1 MLYIKN
7 VSAKLIHIGSVMLKP
22 DEKVA
27 DKVSDKIHEQEH
39 VTAENYSDIPS
50 VKAMIRMGLLEKV
63 DVVYTQKDGKQP
75 KEEIEVKKEFHEVDE
90 LPKEELG
97 EVVGSEED
105 SIVDTPV
112 EPTKVYEEKPEEPK
126 EEKKPKSTTGKSR
139 SKSTKAKAE

>member
-97 EVVGSEED
+97 EVVGAEED

-126 EEKKPKSTTGKSR
+126 EEKKPKSTTGKGR

>member
-50 VKAMIRMGLLEKV
+50 VKAMIRMGLLEIV
-63 DVVYTQKDGKQP
+63 DVIYEQKDGKP
-75 KEEIEVKKEFHEVDE
+75 KDKKEIKKEVIAVDE
-90 LPKEELG
+90 IPEEKLG
-97 EVVGSEED
+97 EVVASEEEN
-105 SIVDTPV
+105 IVDTPTA
-112 EPTKVYEEKPEEPK
+112 PTTVYEEAAEEEPK
-126 EEKKPKSTTGKSR
+126 EEKKPKSTGKGR

>member
-22 DEKVA
+22 DEKVP

-50 VKAMIRMGLLEKV
+50 VKAMIRMGLLEIV
-63 DVVYTQKDGKQP
+63 DVIYEQKDGKP
-75 KEEIEVKKEFHEVDE
+75 KDKKEIKKEVIAVDE
-90 LPKEELG
+90 IPEEKLG
-97 EVVGSEED
+97 EVVASEEEN
-105 SIVDTPV
+105 IVDTPAA
-112 EPTKVYEEKPEEPK
+112 PKTVYEEAAEE
-126 EEKKPKSTTGKSR
+126 EQKPKSTGKGR